1 MTSSAGIPLAGARLR
16 SRQRGVALFF
26 ALICM
31 VAIMLAAVMLVRSVD
46 TATLIAGNLAFQ
58 QSATRSADGGT
69 EAAIVYLAG
78 VEAAESAKN
87 VLTDPSHLFN
97 IDNGAQGYFASL
109 DPSVCLTGTCTGT
122 PPPNPLNRTSYVNLN
137 WNNTDSVAL
146 APDASGN
153 TVRYVIQRLCRTS
166 GVAVSDPAAQCL
178 FSSAA
183 LDNNKQNIPLPQEIC
198 NGPGCPAA
206 GQTPQLR
213 ITTRVQGPKN
223 TLSYLQTTVY

>member
-1 MTSSAGIPLAGARLR
+1 MKIPARAAFARAPLSPL

-58 QSATRSADGGT
+58 QSATRSGDGGT
-69 EAAIVYLAG
+69 ESAIVYLAG
-78 VEAAESAKN
+78 VEAANTAKN
-87 VLTDPSHLFN
+87 VLLDDSHSFN
-97 IDNGAQGYFASL
+97 NDNGAQGYFASL
-109 DPSVCLTGTCTGT
+109 DPAKNLTSTSGTYF
-122 PPPNPLNRTSYVNLN
+122 R
-137 WNNTDSVAL
+137 WDNTDSVL
-146 APDASGN
+146 VGTDASGN
-153 TVRYVIQRLCRTS
+153 TVRYIIQRMCRTS
-166 GVAVSDPAAQCL
+166 AVPARDASCL
-178 FSSAA
+178 FSGAVV
-183 LDNNKQNIPLPQEIC
+183 DNNGQNVPLPQEIC

-213 ITTRVQGPKN
+213 ITSRVTGPKN